1 MRYCRPTGR
10 PAFLQLMMTLS
21 QSLKL
26 LLRLEMMM
34 VMMMTLVTKIMM
46 KVMRGFFVCWL
57 AVFIVNVDD
66 ILRGEIKKSYA
77 Y

>member
-1 MRYCRPTGR
+1 M
-10 PAFLQLMMTLS
+10 PADPSACLPAADDDF
-21 QSLKL
+21 
-26 LLRLEMMM
+26 
-34 VMMMTLVTKIMM
+34 VTVIETAAP
-46 KVMRGFFVCWL
+46 VGDDDDDDDDDIGDQNHDEEMRGFFVCWL

>member
-1 MRYCRPTGR
+1 MHYCRPTRR

-34 VMMMTLVTKIMM
+34 MTLVTKIMM
-46 KVMRGFFVCWL
+46 KMMRGFFVCWL
-57 AVFIVNVDD
+57 TVFIVNVDD